1 MVALLVGL
9 LAAGISI
16 GRLWLANPAAPQ
28 EVLWAEDG
36 LFPLCIR
43 KADFFTCLAEPYAGY
58 FLFTPRV
65 LAWPVEIL
73 PWKYWALASNI
84 LAAILAGLIAA
95 LLMVITRRA
104 GLNWFVSIA
113 IALLPVIAPMS
124 GLEAINSVS
133 SSYMLLLYASTIA
146 IALPDTAKQHRRW
159 SIGIGLLLLVTA
171 LTIPSAA
178 VLIPVLVIQ
187 WARRATPTKTSIGW
201 LVAIIIGLVVQA
213 IAALSADAPRQIDF
227 GPDTLNSWADS
238 IPVSLLTYWP
248 GLSIGEY
255 SFFSNF
261 TLEPL
266 AITGWLVASA
276 MLIAGIALIA
286 NGWRHHQTP
295 RTPAGLLLIAGLGFG
310 LIPSAVGDPN
320 NRYFVVPLAL
330 WGAALL
336 LVLEP
341 SLSRTS
347 PWITATITA
356 VVLVIWWPAI
366 PASDFR
372 STPAPPW
379 TQEVE
384 RVEAKC
390 QFDPA
395 FIERPIF
402 SPFWPPNWGDGLIE
416 PTHPNLPC
424 STVLVSEN
432 LLRDQSQSSN

>member
-9 LAAGISI
+9 LAAGISM
-16 GRLWLANPAAPQ
+16 GRLWLANPSAPQ

-43 KADFFTCLAEPYAGY
+43 KADFFTCLTEPYAGY

-73 PWKYWALASNI
+73 PWQYWALASNI
-84 LAAILAGLIAA
+84 LGAILAGGIAA
-95 LLMVITRRA
+95 LLLIITRKA

-113 IALLPVIAPMS
+113 VALLPVIAPMS

-146 IALPDTAKQHRRW
+146 IALPDIANQTRRW

-178 VLIPVLVIQ
+178 VLIPLVAIQ
-187 WARRATPTKTSIGW
+187 WARRAIPAKTSVGRF
-201 LVAIIIGLVVQA
+201 VAIIIGLTVQA

-227 GPDTLNSWADS
+227 GRDTLNSWADS

-248 GLSIGEY
+248 GLSIGDY

-261 TLEPL
+261 TLQPMGN
-266 AITGWLVASA
+266 TGWLVAA
-276 MLIAGIALIA
+276 AILIAGSALIT
-286 NGWRHHQTP
+286 NGWRRRQSP
-295 RTPAGLLLIAGLGFG
+295 RSAAGLLLIAGLGFG
-310 LIPSAVGDPN
+310 LIPSAIGDPN

-336 LVLEP
+336 LLLEP
-341 SLSRTS
+341 TISRTR

-356 VVLVIWWPAI
+356 VVLVVWWPAI
-366 PASDFR
+366 PASEFR

-379 TQEVE
+379 TSEVE

-390 QFDPA
+390 ISDPA
-395 FIERPIF
+395 FIDRPIF
-402 SPFWPPNWGDGLIE
+402 TPFWPPNWGDGLVE

-424 STVLVSEN
+424 TTVWRWLEP
-432 LLRDQSQSSN
+432 

>member
-1 MVALLVGL
+1 MFAVLVGL

-73 PWKYWALASNI
+73 PWQYWALASNI

-95 LLMVITRRA
+95 LLLIITRQA

-113 IALLPVIAPMS
+113 IALLPVIAPMT

-146 IALPDTAKQHRRW
+146 IALPNIANPNHHRRW

-178 VLIPVLVIQ
+178 VILPVVLLQ
-187 WARRATPTKTSIGW
+187 WARRSISAKTSIAW
-201 LVAIIIGLVVQA
+201 LLAIMIGLVVQA
-213 IAALSADAPRQIDF
+213 FAALSADAPRQIDF

-238 IPVSLLTYWP
+238 VPVSLLTYWP

-261 TLEPL
+261 TLRPL
-266 AITGWLVASA
+266 AITGWLVAVA
-276 MLIAGIALIA
+276 IFIGGLALIA
-286 NGWRHHQTP
+286 NGWRPHHTT

-310 LIPSAVGDPN
+310 LIPSAIGDPN

-330 WGAALL
+330 WGAAVLL
-336 LVLEP
+336 LLEP
-341 SLSRTS
+341 TISRS
-347 PWITATITA
+347 RRWVTATITA

-366 PASDFR
+366 PASGFR

-390 QFDPA
+390 LSDPA
-395 FIERPIF
+395 FIDRPLF
-402 SPFWPPNWGDGLIE
+402 TPFWPPNWGDGLID

-424 STVLVSEN
+424 TTVWRWLEP
-432 LLRDQSQSSN
+432 

>member
-1 MVALLVGL
+1 MAALLVGL

-16 GRLWLANPAAPQ
+16 GRLWLANPSAPQ

-58 FLFTPRV
+58 FLFIPRV

-73 PWKYWALASNI
+73 PWQYWALASNI
-84 LAAILAGLIAA
+84 LAAILAGVIAA
-95 LLMVITRRA
+95 FLLIVTRKS

-146 IALPDTAKQHRRW
+146 VALPDTANQHRRW
-159 SIGIGLLLLVTA
+159 SIGIGLLLLTTA
-171 LTIPSAA
+171 LTIPSAV
-178 VLIPVLVIQ
+178 VLIPIVAMQ
-187 WARRATPTKTSIGW
+187 WARRGISLKTSVGW
-201 LVAIIIGLVVQA
+201 LVSIIIGLTVQV

-227 GPDTLNSWADS
+227 GRDTLNSWADS

-261 TLEPL
+261 TLRPL
-266 AITGWLVASA
+266 GTTGWLVASA
-276 MLIAGIALIA
+276 ILATGVALIA
-286 NGWRHHQTP
+286 NGWRRHDTP

-310 LIPSAVGDPN
+310 LIPSAIGDPN

-330 WGAALL
+330 WGAAVLV
-336 LVLEP
+336 VLEP
-341 SLSRTS
+341 TISRTRL
-347 PWITATITA
+347 WIRTTFIA

-366 PASDFR
+366 PASEFR

-384 RVEAKC
+384 RVEAAC
-390 QFDPA
+390 LSDPA
-395 FIERPIF
+395 FIDRPIF

-424 STVLVSEN
+424 TTVWRWLEP
-432 LLRDQSQSSN
+432 

>member
-1 MVALLVGL
+1 MAALLVGL

-16 GRLWLANPAAPQ
+16 GRLWLANPSAPQ

-73 PWKYWALASNI
+73 PWQYWAEASNI
-84 LAAILAGLIAA
+84 LAAILAGTVSALVLI
-95 LLMVITRRA
+95 VTRNA

-113 IALLPVIAPMS
+113 IALLPVIAPMT

-146 IALPDTAKQHRRW
+146 IALPESSNQHRRW

-178 VLIPVLVIQ
+178 VIVPVVLLQ
-187 WARRATPTKTSIGW
+187 WTRRAIPTKTSIAW
-201 LVAIIIGLVVQA
+201 LSAVIVGLAVQA
-213 IAALSADAPRQIDF
+213 FAALNAEAPRRIDF
-227 GPDTLNSWADS
+227 GLDTLNSWADS
-238 IPVSLLTYWP
+238 IPVSLLTFWP

-261 TLEPL
+261 TMRPL
-266 AITGWLVASA
+266 VVTGLIVATAIFVL
-276 MLIAGIALIA
+276 GIAFIV
-286 NGWRHHQTP
+286 NGWRRHHTP
-295 RTPAGLLLIAGLGFG
+295 DTPAGLLLIAGLGFG
-310 LIPSAVGDPN
+310 LIPSAIGEPN

-330 WGAALL
+330 WGAAVLL
-336 LVLEP
+336 LLEP
-341 SLSRTS
+341 TISRTR
-347 PWITATITA
+347 PWITAAITA
-356 VVLVIWWPAI
+356 AVLVIWWPAI

-390 QFDPA
+390 LSDPA
-395 FIERPIF
+395 FIDRPIF
-402 SPFWPPNWGDGLIE
+402 SPFWPPSWGDGLIE

-424 STVLVSEN
+424 VQLIVSEGLAGN
-432 LLRDQSQSSN
+432 

>member
-1 MVALLVGL
+1 VVALIVGL

-36 LFPLCIR
+36 LFALCIR

-65 LAWPVEIL
+65 LAWPVAVL
-73 PWKYWALASNI
+73 PWEYWALASNI
-84 LAAILAGLIAA
+84 LAALLAGLIAA
-95 LLMVITRRA
+95 FLVTIARRA
-104 GLNWFVSIA
+104 GLNGFVSVA
-113 IALLPVIAPMS
+113 IAVLPVLAPMT

-146 IALPDTAKQHRRW
+146 IVLPEAANESREW

-171 LTIPSAA
+171 LTIPSAV
-178 VLIPVLVIQ
+178 VLIPVIVVQGL
-187 WARRATPTKTSIGW
+187 RRTIAVRTTIGW
-201 LVAIIIGLVVQA
+201 ALAVGAGLAAQA
-213 IAALSADAPRQIDF
+213 TSALNATAPRQIDF
-227 GPDTLNSWADS
+227 STETLNAWADS

-261 TLEPL
+261 TLSPL
-266 AITGWLVASA
+266 GITGWLVAA
-276 MLIAGIALIA
+276 AILISGVALIA
-286 NGWRHHQTP
+286 KGWPRHHTP
-295 RTPAGLLLIAGLGFG
+295 TIPAGLLLIAGLGFG
-310 LIPSAVGDPN
+310 LIPSAIGDPN

-330 WGAALL
+330 WGAALI

-341 SLSRTS
+341 RISKTR
-347 PWITATITA
+347 PWILAAVTAATL
-356 VVLVIWWPAI
+356 VVWWPAI
-366 PASDFR
+366 PASEYR

-379 TQEVE
+379 TEEVQ

-390 QFDPA
+390 LSDPA
-395 FIERPIF
+395 FIDRPIF
-402 SPFWPPNWGDGLIE
+402 TPFWPPNWGDGLIE

-424 STVLVSEN
+424 TTVWRWLDPS
-432 LLRDQSQSSN
+432 

>member
-1 MVALLVGL
+1 MAALLVGL

-16 GRLWLANPAAPQ
+16 GRLWLANPSAPQ

-73 PWKYWALASNI
+73 PWQYWALASNVI
-84 LAAILAGLIAA
+84 AAIFAGLIAA
-95 LLMVITRRA
+95 LVLIITRRS
-104 GLNWFVSIA
+104 GLNWFVSVA
-113 IALLPVIAPMS
+113 IALLPAIAPMS

-146 IALPDTAKQHRRW
+146 LAFPDRASLHRRW
-159 SIGIGLLLLVTA
+159 FIGIGLLLLVTA

-178 VLIPVLVIQ
+178 VLIPALILQ
-187 WARRATPTKTSIGW
+187 WARRSISTTTSIAW
-201 LVAIIIGLVVQA
+201 LAAVMIGLAVQA
-213 IAALSADAPRQIDF
+213 FAALSADAPRQINF

-248 GLSIGEY
+248 GLSIGGY

-261 TLEPL
+261 TLRPL
-266 AITGWLVASA
+266 GITGWFVVAA
-276 MLIAGIALIA
+276 ILTAGLRLIT
-286 NGWRHHQTP
+286 NGWRADQSP
-295 RTPAGLLLIAGLGFG
+295 RTAAGILLIAGLGFG
-310 LIPSAVGDPN
+310 LVPSGIGDPN

-336 LVLEP
+336 LLLEP
-341 SLSRTS
+341 SISRAR
-347 PWITATITA
+347 PLITTTITA
-356 VVLVIWWPAI
+356 AVLVIWWPAI
-366 PASDFR
+366 PASEFR

-390 QFDPA
+390 LSDPA
-395 FIERPIF
+395 FIDRPIF

-424 STVLVSEN
+424 TTVWKWLAP
-432 LLRDQSQSSN
+432 